1 LHCRYDL
8 GIEALKR
15 EIEFHHQ
22 TENYPMINR
31 VILGIVMVYLQ
42 NGDPVAAENF
52 FTTASK

>member
-1 LHCRYDL
+1 MAV
-8 GIEALKR
+8 EALKR

-22 TENYPMINR
+22 TENVPMINR
-31 VILGIVMVYLQ
+31 VILGVVLVYLD